1 MKVLKILALTLVG
14 PLILLFAAVGV
25 LYFTRATPAQVVHA
39 FGETAGPPAPGA
51 TEFGSTLELFT
62 GTPLLPGHRVELL
75 TNGDETFPRLWR
87 DLRSARRSLTVQM
100 YYAAPGIVADS
111 LKVALIDRASA
122 GVTTHFLYDGFGAG
136 PLRSEYLDSL
146 RAAGVRVASF
156 RPVKWYTL
164 HKAQNRSH
172 VRAVVVD
179 GRLGYTGGF
188 GIDDKWLGDG
198 RTKGQWR
205 ETNVRFAGPAVR
217 QLQAAFAVAWTEAT
231 GELLVGDLYF
241 PRPDT
246 AAAGDAAAGLLF
258 AAPTLGSTQAE
269 RLLAL
274 TFAGVRQRLY
284 ITNAYVIPSPSH
296 RQMLIRAASQGVDVR
311 ILVPDENSDV
321 PIARYAGQAYY
332 EELLR
337 RGVRI
342 FEYQET
348 MMHAKTFVA
357 DGQWSMI
364 GSMNLDNRSIVL
376 NDESNLL
383 VLDETVGARMDSLF
397 MADLERA
404 EEVLLARFTAR
415 SWWARLRER
424 GASLVATMM

>member
-1 MKVLKILALTLVG
+1 
-14 PLILLFAAVGV
+14 
-25 LYFTRATPAQVVHA
+25 
-39 FGETAGPPAPGA
+39 
-51 TEFGSTLELFT
+51 
-62 GTPLLPGHRVELL
+62 
-75 TNGDETFPRLWR
+75 
-87 DLRSARRSLTVQM
+87 
-100 YYAAPGIVADS
+100 
-111 LKVALIDRASA
+111 
-122 GVTTHFLYDGFGAG
+122 
-136 PLRSEYLDSL
+136 
-146 RAAGVRVASF
+146 
-156 RPVKWYTL
+156 
-164 HKAQNRSH
+164 
-172 VRAVVVD
+172 
-179 GRLGYTGGF
+179 
-188 GIDDKWLGDG
+188 
-198 RTKGQWR
+198 
-205 ETNVRFAGPAVR
+205 
-217 QLQAAFAVAWTEAT
+217 
-231 GELLVGDLYF
+231 
-241 PRPDT
+241 
-246 AAAGDAAAGLLF
+246 
-258 AAPTLGSTQAE
+258 
-269 RLLAL
+269 
-274 TFAGVRQRLY
+274 
-284 ITNAYVIPSPSH
+284 VIPSPSH